1 MSGGSTAYGTPAYG
15 GGRGGRDG
23 YQKSDGMSTSDNGS
37 FQAKPREA
45 NTVYVGNLG
54 VSTDKEGLTSA
65 FSGMQMDVRKVNI
78 LLNDQGN
85 SKGAGF
91 VTFGTPE
98 DAQRVVDQCQSQGLT
113 VDGNRLIVQLA
124 RQ

>member
-1 MSGGSTAYGTPAYG
+1 MSGGSTAYGTPSYG
-15 GGRGGRDG
+15 GGRGGREG
-23 YQKSDGMSTSDNGS
+23 VTSSSSQGS

-54 VSTDKEGLTSA
+54 VSTDREGLTSA
-65 FSGMQMDVRKVNI
+65 FSGMNMDVRKVNI